1 MRNLRRL
8 ASAFLV
14 TLAVLAIAV
23 GLYFGVPA
31 VRSCVNQLYTTI
43 CEFTN
48 GTDTPDRGGLVQ
60 VEGDG
65 TLIDSGELNS
75 LDDSGITGDNESVDT
90 EKYIYYNF
98 LTSDGQIVYQQI
110 CANIEAMET
119 TFIPET
125 EISVPE
131 MQDAIES
138 VFNDHPEYFWIETAY
153 SYRYT
158 ANDVCVQITLCFND
172 TADDF
177 TTAKTAFDSAAK
189 EIIGY
194 AETLESDY
202 EKEKYV
208 HDAVITL
215 ADYDESVSD
224 SYSQSAYSALVTGR
238 TVCAGYA
245 RAFQYIMQELD
256 ITTYY
261 CVGYAGGDHA
271 WNIVELSDGYY
282 NVDLTWDD
290 AMSSVYTYFNLPD
303 SIFGRTHTRTD
314 LSVQLPACEG
324 TAYYN
329 LEDTEDTQTPNDT
342 QPSQTPDSDTPDDGS
357 PDETTPDVDSS
368 GETTPDN
375 GNSGEA
381 PSDEGIPDVTAPDNH
396 SSEDTAPD
404 VGGEAPSQPD
414 TGGTAP
420 SQPDSNSSPQT
431 PSNDRSPGAGGGGLG
446 QPSGGGS
453 PGQGN

>member
-1 MRNLRRL
+1 MKGVRRL
-8 ASAFLV
+8 VSAFLV
-14 TLAVLAIAV
+14 TLTVLALAA

-31 VRSCVNQLYTTI
+31 VRSCVDQLYTTI
-43 CEFTN
+43 YEFVN
-48 GTDTPDRGGLVQ
+48 GTDIPDRGGLIPID
-60 VEGDG
+60 GDG
-65 TLIDSGELNS
+65 SFIDSGDLDS
-75 LDDSGITGDNESVDT
+75 LDDSGIIGDNESVDT
-90 EKYIYYNF
+90 EKYLYYSF
-98 LTSDGQIVYQQI
+98 LTSEGQTVYRQI

-125 EISVPE
+125 DISVSE

-158 ANDVCVQITLCFND
+158 SNDVCVQITLSFND
-172 TADDF
+172 ATDDF
-177 TTAKTAFDSAAK
+177 TAAKTAFDSAAE
-189 EIIGY
+189 EIISY

-208 HDAVITL
+208 HDAVIAL
-215 ADYDESVSD
+215 VDYDESVSD
-224 SYSQSAYSALVTGR
+224 SYSQSAYSALVMGR

-290 AMSSVYTYFNLPD
+290 AASSAYDWFNLPD
-303 SIFGRTHTRTD
+303 SVFGRTHTRTD
-314 LSVQLPACEG
+314 LSVQLPSCEG

-329 LEDTEDTQTPNDT
+329 LEGTEDTQIPSDT
-342 QPSQTPDSDTPDDGS
+342 QPSRTPDSETPDDS
-357 PDETTPDVDSS
+357 SSDETTPDVGSHDVNVPNNSNS
-368 GETTPDN
+368 VDTVPDN
-375 GNSGEA
+375 N
-381 PSDEGIPDVTAPDNH
+381 
-396 SSEDTAPD
+396 SSEDTAP
-404 VGGEAPSQPD
+404 GEGETAPSQPD
-414 TGGTAP
+414 AGGTAP
-420 SQPDSNSSPQT
+420 SQPDGNTAPQT
-431 PSNDRSPGAGGGGLG
+431 PSSDRSPEAGGFG
-446 QPSGGGS
+446 QPGGGTR
-453 PGQGN
+453 

>member
-1 MRNLRRL
+1 MRNLGRFV
-8 ASAFLV
+8 SAFFV
-14 TLAVLAIAV
+14 TLAVLTLAV

-43 CEFTN
+43 YGLIS
-48 GTDTPDRGGLVQ
+48 GTDIPDRGGLIQ
-60 VEGDG
+60 VDGDG
-65 TLIDSGELNS
+65 SLIDSGDLDS
-75 LDDSGITGDNESVDT
+75 LDDSGITGGNESVDT
-90 EKYIYYNF
+90 EKYVYYSL
-98 LTSDGQIVYQQI
+98 LTSDGQTVYQQI

-125 EISVPE
+125 DISVSE

-177 TTAKTAFDSAAK
+177 TTAKTAFDSAAE
-189 EIIGY
+189 EIISY

-208 HDAVITL
+208 HDAVIAL

-224 SYSQSAYSALVTGR
+224 SYSQSAYSVLVMGR

-290 AMSSVYTYFNLPD
+290 AASLTYAWFNLPD
-303 SIFGRTHTRTD
+303 SVFGRTHTRTD
-314 LSVQLPACEG
+314 LSVQLPSCEG

-329 LEDTEDTQTPNDT
+329 LEDTEGAQTTSDT
-342 QPSQTPDSDTPDDGS
+342 QPSQTPDSG
-357 PDETTPDVDSS
+357 SS
-368 GETTPDN
+368 GEATPDN
-375 GNSGEA
+375 GS
-381 PSDEGIPDVTAPDNH
+381 SDLTAPDSH
-396 SSEDTAPD
+396 SSNDTVPD
-404 VGGEAPSQPD
+404 AEE
-414 TGGTAP
+414 TAP
-420 SQPDSNSSPQT
+420 SQPGAGGTAPTQPDGNPSPQT
-431 PSNDRSPGAGGGGLG
+431 PSDDRPSGAGGGGFG
-446 QPSGGGS
+446 QPGGGGAAQA
-453 PGQGN
+453 PGN

>member
-1 MRNLRRL
+1 MKGVRRL
-8 ASAFLV
+8 VTAFFV
-14 TLAVLAIAV
+14 TLAVLALAV

-31 VRSCVNQLYTTI
+31 VHSCVNQFFTTI
-43 CEFTN
+43 YGLIS
-48 GTDTPDRGGLVQ
+48 GTDIPDRGGLVK
-60 VEGDG
+60 VDGDG
-65 TLIDSGELNS
+65 SLIDSGDLDS
-75 LDDSGITGDNESVDT
+75 LDDSGIIGDNESVDT
-90 EKYIYYNF
+90 EKYVYYSL
-98 LTSDGQIVYQQI
+98 LTSDGQTVYQQI

-125 EISVPE
+125 DISVSE

-177 TTAKTAFDSAAK
+177 TNAKTAFDSAAE
-189 EIIGY
+189 EIISY

-208 HDAVITL
+208 HDAVIAL

-224 SYSQSAYSALVTGR
+224 SYSQSAYSALVMGR

-290 AMSSVYTYFNLPD
+290 ATSSTYAWFNLPD
-303 SIFGRTHTRTD
+303 SVFGRTHTRTD
-314 LSVQLPACEG
+314 LSVQLPSCEG

-329 LEDTEDTQTPNDT
+329 PEDAGGAQTTGDT
-342 QPSQTPDSDTPDDGS
+342 QPSQTPDSGTPSSQTPDAGS
-357 PDETTPDVDSS
+357 
-368 GETTPDN
+368 
-375 GNSGEA
+375 
-381 PSDEGIPDVTAPDNH
+381 SDLTAPENH
-396 SSEDTAPD
+396 SSDDTAPD
-404 VGGEAPSQPD
+404 EEETTPSQPD
-414 TGGTAP
+414 AGGTAP
-420 SQPDSNSSPQT
+420 TQPDGNPSPQT
-431 PSNDRSPGAGGGGLG
+431 PSDARPSGTGGGGFG
-446 QPSGGGS
+446 QPSGSGS
-453 PGQGN
+453 APAPAN